1 MKLKLNKCYIII
13 LHLVHANIKIIK
25 FVLVKMKKSLHLYFK
40 LVAAIIL
47 SVVLSNENT
56 LVENDIA
63 YIEVLEYEIEE
74 EEKVD
79 SFSND
84 PFSETEFI
92 KYDGPR
98 KDSPIVKSIFRLKS
112 EYPKIKIDT
121 HYYPTERSFTS
132 PVPSYILNCS
142 LVVYA

>member
-1 MKLKLNKCYIII
+1 
-13 LHLVHANIKIIK
+13 
-25 FVLVKMKKSLHLYFK
+25 MKKSLHLYFK

-47 SVVLSNENT
+47 SVVLSNEKT
-56 LVENDIA
+56 FVENDIA

-84 PFSETEFI
+84 PFSESEFI
-92 KYDGPR
+92 SDDGP
-98 KDSPIVKSIFRLKS
+98 KKGGSIVKNNSRLNS
-112 EYPKIKIDT
+112 EYPEIKIDT
-121 HYYPTERSFTS
+121 HYYPIEGIFTS
-132 PVPSYILNCS
+132 HIPNYILNCS